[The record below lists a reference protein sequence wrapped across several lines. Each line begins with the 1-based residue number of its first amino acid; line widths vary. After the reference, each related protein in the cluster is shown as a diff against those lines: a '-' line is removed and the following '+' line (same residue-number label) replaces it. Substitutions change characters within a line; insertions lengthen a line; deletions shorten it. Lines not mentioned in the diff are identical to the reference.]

1 MSQEW
6 LTTHINVRQERSAR
20 IEEEI
25 IFQEF
30 LLNRFSWGILRNCFA
45 ASVSSASA
53 VALLTVRPHA
63 GLFFLAT
70 LWLPASNDPFCGGL
84 CTYLLWHIFL
94 LQRFLVCVSI
104 VDFWFAV
111 ILKFWCESLY
121 VYEIV
126 LSCCS
131 LNCKFI
137 SSVLHL
143 YPPLLMISDFGGIIV
158 HGWFRIFT
166 VYIPLLVSLVIC
178 GIFVSCCCLF
188 CLEKLH

>member
-1 MSQEW
+1 MM
-6 LTTHINVRQERSAR
+6 
-20 IEEEI
+20 
-25 IFQEF
+25 
-30 LLNRFSWGILRNCFA
+30 
-45 ASVSSASA
+45 
-53 VALLTVRPHA
+53 
-63 GLFFLAT
+63 
-70 LWLPASNDPFCGGL
+70 SNDPLHGGL
-84 CTYLLWHIFL
+84 CTYLLWDIFL
-94 LQRFLVCVSI
+94 LQRFLACVSI

-111 ILKFWCESLY
+111 ILKFWCMSLY

-137 SSVLHL
+137 SSILHL

-188 CLEKLH
+188 FSAWRGSFSICYKAALLLLNSLSFCLSVKVLISPSNLNESLAG

>member
-1 MSQEW
+1 M
-6 LTTHINVRQERSAR
+6 TPFMV
-20 IEEEI
+20 
-25 IFQEF
+25 
-30 LLNRFSWGILRNCFA
+30 
-45 ASVSSASA
+45 VY
-53 VALLTVRPHA
+53 ALIY
-63 GLFFLAT
+63 
-70 LWLPASNDPFCGGL
+70 WD
-84 CTYLLWHIFL
+84 IFL

-111 ILKFWCESLY
+111 ILKFWCKSLY

-158 HGWFRIFT
+158 HGWALSFVAFLFPVAAFSFLPRE
-166 VYIPLLVSLVIC
+166 VPLVFVVRL
-178 GIFVSCCCLF
+178 VSCCWILLAF
-188 CLEKLH
+188 AYLWRFWFLLQIWMRALLGQVILVGGFFLSSR

>member
-1 MSQEW
+1 MV
-6 LTTHINVRQERSAR
+6 INNTIVELYYLILQLHYLIIIIIHSLMERKS
-20 IEEEI
+20 E
-25 IFQEF
+25 
-30 LLNRFSWGILRNCFA
+30 SDLRRLQHSKND
-45 ASVSSASA
+45 VK
-53 VALLTVRPHA
+53 
-63 GLFFLAT
+63 
-70 LWLPASNDPFCGGL
+70 WLPLRGGL
-84 CTYLLWHIFL
+84 CTYLLWDIFL
-94 LQRFLVCVSI
+94 LQRFLVCVSA

-111 ILKFWCESLY
+111 ILRFWYKSLY

-158 HGWFRIFT
+158 HGWFRIFS

-178 GIFVSCCCLF
+178 GIFVSCCGLF
-188 CLEKLH
+188 FSA

>member
-1 MSQEW
+1 MM
-6 LTTHINVRQERSAR
+6 
-20 IEEEI
+20 
-25 IFQEF
+25 
-30 LLNRFSWGILRNCFA
+30 
-45 ASVSSASA
+45 
-53 VALLTVRPHA
+53 
-63 GLFFLAT
+63 
-70 LWLPASNDPFCGGL
+70 SNDPLHGGL
-84 CTYLLWHIFL
+84 CTYLLWDIFL

-111 ILKFWCESLY
+111 ILKFWYKSLY

-143 YPPLLMISDFGGIIV
+143 YPPLLMISDFDGIIV
-158 HGWFRIFT
+158 HGWFCIFT

-178 GIFVSCCCLF
+178 GIFVSCTPPSLNQSYQCLINF
-188 CLEKLH
+188 IGLSENQSFNYYMWI

>member
-1 MSQEW
+1 MALFNYNYHKFFDGEEIRIRCKKTSAFQEW
-6 LTTHINVRQERSAR
+6 CQMTPFMVDYALIYY
-20 IEEEI
+20 EI
-25 IFQEF
+25 YF
-30 LLNRFSWGILRNCFA
+30 FSRD
-45 ASVSSASA
+45 S
-53 VALLTVRPHA
+53 
-63 GLFFLAT
+63 LFVYQL
-70 LWLPASNDPFCGGL
+70 
-84 CTYLLWHIFL
+84 Y
-94 LQRFLVCVSI
+94 
-104 VDFWFAV
+104 FWFAV
-111 ILKFWCESLY
+111 ILKFWYKSLY

-188 CLEKLH
+188 FSA

>member
-1 MSQEW
+1 MV
-6 LTTHINVRQERSAR
+6 INNTIVELYYLIVQLHYLIIIIINSLMERKS
-20 IEEEI
+20 E
-25 IFQEF
+25 
-30 LLNRFSWGILRNCFA
+30 SDLRRLQH
-45 ASVSSASA
+45 SK
-53 VALLTVRPHA
+53 
-63 GLFFLAT
+63 
-70 LWLPASNDPFCGGL
+70 NDVKWPLHGGL
-84 CTYLLWHIFL
+84 CTYLLWDIFL

-111 ILKFWCESLY
+111 ILKFWYKSLY

-178 GIFVSCCCLF
+178 GIFVSGCGLF
-188 CLEKLH
+188 FSA